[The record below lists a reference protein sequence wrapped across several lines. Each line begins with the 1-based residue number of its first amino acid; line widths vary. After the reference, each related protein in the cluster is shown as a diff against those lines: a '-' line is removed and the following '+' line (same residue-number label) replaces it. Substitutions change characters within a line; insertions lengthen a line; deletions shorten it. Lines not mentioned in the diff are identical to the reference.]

1 MHSAEKQEGVP
12 LWYFEREIGI
22 FLKIHKC
29 QIVICYC
36 RILGFL
42 RGAKRMTR
50 AKALPLKSST
60 SLFPL
65 LVCCVTSTVKRLACD
80 PTLGSSGLDCKSIT
94 KLHVSSFLLLSDDL
108 ARFKLNQAAQLKL
121 LKCLICPRLYG
132 CENQSLETCATL
144 SVKSN
149 RLCKQEDSEA
159 SQAVALGY
167 FQK

>member
-60 SLFPL
+60 SLFPPP
-65 LVCCVTSTVKRLACD
+65 CVLCDEYREAFIACD
-80 PTLGSSGLDCKSIT
+80 PTLRSSGLDCKSIT

-132 CENQSLETCATL
+132 CENQSLETCCPLKAIDCVNRKT
-144 SVKSN
+144 VKHH
-149 RLCKQEDSEA
+149 RL
-159 SQAVALGY
+159 
-167 FQK
+167 